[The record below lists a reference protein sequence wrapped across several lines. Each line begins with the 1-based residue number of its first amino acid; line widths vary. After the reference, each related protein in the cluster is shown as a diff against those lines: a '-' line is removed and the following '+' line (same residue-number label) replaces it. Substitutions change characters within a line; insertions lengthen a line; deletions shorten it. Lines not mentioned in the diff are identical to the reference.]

1 MFSILPKITYNYG
14 LYLLYSDNRILN
26 CFRLL
31 LFFIFTRIYILN
43 KIYTQIYS
51 NFGWGILKT
60 SKNV

>member
-51 NFGWGILKT
+51 NFG
-60 SKNV
+60 